1 MPEGRRRTVCAPYA
15 RAVSDAYYDL
25 GDYHRPV
32 ATTSPAAQVWF
43 DRGLVWAYAFN
54 HEEAVACFERA
65 LEADPDLWAA
75 HWGIAYAIGPNY
87 NKGWEAFDAVDL
99 TTSLTRARSE
109 LDLAREALA
118 DATRDGGPADDVG
131 TSLVAAL
138 TLRYAALLPDDTDTW
153 QAGHEA
159 YADAMADVAAA
170 YPQDLDVLALA
181 ADALVNVTAWALWDP
196 LTGEPAPGSRAREAE
211 RLLDAALALPGGDR
225 HPFVLHLH
233 IHLLEMSERPE
244 AALSSADRLRG
255 LVPDAGHLQHM
266 PSHLDVLCGDYHS
279 SITANRR
286 AVEADRVFVERSG
299 PLNFYSLYRA
309 HDLHFIVY
317 SAMFLGRYRDASD
330 AADELSNQLT
340 PELLRIETPP
350 MADWLEAFVPLR
362 THVLV
367 RFGRWD
373 DLVAQPSPEDRELYC
388 TTTAMVLYGRSVAYA
403 ALGDLAAA
411 RAARAQFVE
420 AVTRVPDSRYLFN
433 NTSRDILAIAGAMLD
448 GEIAYREGRVQ
459 DGFTDLRTAIAL
471 DDALPY
477 DEPWGW
483 MQPTRH
489 AYGALLLEQG
499 RVDEAAAVYA
509 ADLGL
514 DPSVSRSVHHPGNV
528 WSLHGYHE
536 CLERLGRSDEAR
548 IIAQQLAVASARAD
562 VPVLASCACRLEV
575 FGPVAGASHPHATGF
590 GPDCGCHHGQQ
601 RT

>member
-1 MPEGRRRTVCAPYA
+1 MPVLPVLLVCAPYA
-15 RAVSDAYYDL
+15 RAVIDAYYDL

-32 ATTSPAAQVWF
+32 ATTSPAAQMWF

-54 HEEAVACFERA
+54 HEEAVVCFEKA
-65 LEADPDLWAA
+65 VAADPDLWAA

-99 TTSLTRARSE
+99 VTSLSRARSE
-109 LDLAREALA
+109 LALASAALEHAARE
-118 DATRDGGPADDVG
+118 G
-131 TSLVAAL
+131 TSVAEPAAGLVTAL
-138 TLRYAALLPDDTDTW
+138 SLRYATVSTEDADSW

-159 YADAMADVAAA
+159 YADAMSEVAAA

-196 LTGEPAPGSRAREAE
+196 LTGQPALGSRAREAE
-211 RLLDAALALPGGDR
+211 RLIDSALALPGGDR

-244 AALSSADRLRG
+244 AALSSADRLCG

-279 SITANRR
+279 SIAANRR
-286 AVEADRVFVERSG
+286 AVEADRLFVERSG

-317 SAMFLGRYRDASD
+317 SAMFLGRYGDASD
-330 AADELSNQLT
+330 AADELSAQLT
-340 PELLRIETPP
+340 PELLRIESPP

-373 DLVAQPSPEDRELYC
+373 DLVAQSLPEDRDLYC
-388 TTTAMVLYGRSVAYA
+388 TTTAMVLYGRGVASA
-403 ALGDLAAA
+403 ALGDVAAARTAREELAAA
-411 RAARAQFVE
+411 VA
-420 AVTRVPDSRYLFN
+420 RVPDSRYLFN
-433 NTSRDILAIAGAMLD
+433 NTSRDILAIAEAMLD
-448 GEIAYREGRVQ
+448 GEIAYREGQ
-459 DGFTDLRTAIAL
+459 FDEGFTHLRRAIAL

-499 RVDEAAAVYA
+499 RVEEAAGVYA

-536 CLERLGRSDEAR
+536 CLKRLGRHDEAA

-575 FGPVAGASHPHATGF
+575 FSTASGC
-590 GPDCGCHHGQQ
+590 GPDCDCEHGQPA
-601 RT
+601 T